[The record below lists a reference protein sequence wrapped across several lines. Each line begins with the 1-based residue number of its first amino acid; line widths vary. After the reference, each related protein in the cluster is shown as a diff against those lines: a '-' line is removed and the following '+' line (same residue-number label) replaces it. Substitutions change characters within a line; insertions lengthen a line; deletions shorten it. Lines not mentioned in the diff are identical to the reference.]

1 MSLLQ
6 TITLSHTPS
15 SHSVHVALYRNV
27 KNSAF
32 LEQQLLGGNSDYEYA
47 FIDARVILSKVHVF
61 ASCFRAIVDQLSD
74 KLRTRNVHSE
84 IVFAL
89 SPNNN
94 IRTAFRN
101 FGITAN
107 TSSLLVIKIGDLT
120 QSLSIRSHLEKVI
133 EGDEIGFCDSA
144 LADIIDWSL
153 VGRLYKLGNT
163 RQDEGGNRKWQWEA
177 EVDRKEAEMRV
188 LSSIALR
195 GMTN

>member
-1 MSLLQ
+1 MSCFCSNQ
-6 TITLSHTPS
+6 
-15 SHSVHVALYRNV
+15 
-27 KNSAF
+27 
-32 LEQQLLGGNSDYEYA
+32 
-47 FIDARVILSKVHVF
+47 ILSKVHVF